1 MKLHTNPGQGTNV
14 ITRLAPA
21 VRDPNRV
28 NVFIDGRFD
37 FSLEISQVVD
47 LEVKVGQHLTT
58 KRLQELRQASEFGKL
73 YQRSLEWVLTRPHS
87 LREVRDY
94 LKRRKLKRSQLNRAR
109 ARDGLRPLS
118 EFDDATLNL
127 VYERLIERGYL
138 NDQKFAAYYVENR
151 YLKKGISQKRLRA
164 ELMKKGVANEIINS
178 VLAQGSRDE
187 RSEIQKTIAKKRKRY
202 DNDYKL
208 VAYLIRQGYDY
219 QLAKDEVAKLKDV
232 DSEN

>member
-1 MKLHTNPGQGTNV
+1 MKLHTNPGQGVNV

-47 LEVKVGQHLTT
+47 LEVKVGQHLTS
-58 KRLQELRQASEFGKL
+58 KRLQELQQASEFGKL

-94 LKRRKLKRSQLNRAR
+94 LKRRKLKRIQLNRAR
-109 ARDGLRPLS
+109 VRDGLRPLT
-118 EFDDATLNL
+118 EFDDTILDL
-127 VYERLIERGYL
+127 VYERLIERGHL

-164 ELMKKGVANEIINS
+164 ELMKKGVANEIINN
-178 VLAQGSRDE
+178 VLEQGSRNE
-187 RSEIQKTIAKKRKRY
+187 KSEIQKTIAKKRKRY

-208 VAYLIRQGYDY
+208 IAYLVRQGYDY
-219 QLAKDEVAKLKDV
+219 QLAKDEVAKLKDT
-232 DSEN
+232 NL